1 MDYINRWLGSELLMF
16 CILPW
21 GYAAAVASL
30 LILMF
35 SKKRSRQILLWV
47 LLPQWAFVVLLLLTL
62 QYTQLLSQTGTV
74 WMLMLLLPILSW
86 AGLLPALL
94 LGTWLRKPWPAW
106 LLCHIVF
113 IGVLCPV
120 MPELWRGISYQ
131 WQQQNI
137 AQLLKQAQSGD
148 LSSLERIHDSAILK
162 RILIQAAKEP
172 GTTEK
177 TLRYLTAHITSPFI
191 PSLEGTGLSSAPFF
205 AAFTSGNT
213 MAVRIFSEQLTGGS
227 PQAQENRAIVRQQ
240 NPLNYLPR
248 PRFNP
253 EEVRLAFPAMVD
265 ILLQVMPDL
274 LTDEVY
280 PDAIQNQDKE
290 ILAFFWQRREAQNPL
305 YRAYYF
311 LWQGQTNALLTQ
323 IKQTPQVLGQSVD
336 SDRNLLASLL
346 IAADTETLRSLMSE
360 VTLDWRQISQDKL
373 VRGWNTLIFRTL
385 QMPSEEEVLQPDIL
399 AQMLQSLQKQNMAL
413 PEAIIVT
420 NLNDWGA
427 TQSLMAAYQMAGLN
441 CSKLNAM
448 IDKVYP
454 PEEPQRKNAHTKLA
468 QQCASAG

>member
-47 LLPQWAFVVLLLLTL
+47 LLPQWAVVVLLLLTL

-120 MPELWRGISYQ
+120 MPELWRAISHQ

-137 AQLLKQAQSGD
+137 AQLLRQVQAGD
-148 LSSLERIHDSAILK
+148 LDQLESIHDNSMLEQTPV
-162 RILIQAAKEP
+162 QAVKAP
-172 GTTEK
+172 GISEK
-177 TLRYLTAHITSPFI
+177 NLRALTARVASPF
-191 PSLEGTGLSSAPFF
+191 SVSREDGYFVNAPFF
-205 AAFTSGNT
+205 AAFESGNIT
-213 MAVRIFSEQLTGGS
+213 AVRIFSEQLTGDS
-227 PQAQENRAIVRQQ
+227 QQAQANRTIVRQQ
-240 NPLNYLPR
+240 NPLEYLPT
-248 PRFNP
+248 PHFKP
-253 EEVRLAFPAMVD
+253 EGFRQTFFEMADV
-265 ILLQVMPDL
+265 LLRVMPDL
-274 LTDEVY
+274 LTDEAY
-280 PDAIQNQDKE
+280 SGAIQLQDKE
-290 ILAFFWQRREAQNPL
+290 TLAFFWQRREAQNPL

-311 LWQGQTNALLTQ
+311 LLQGQTKALLAQ
-323 IKQTPQVLGQSVD
+323 IKLTPQVLGQSVYPNK
-336 SDRNLLASLL
+336 NLLASLFSD
-346 IAADTETLRSLMSE
+346 ADGETLRALVKGQM
-360 VTLDWRQISQDKL
+360 LNWQHIPQDKL
-373 VRGWNTLIFRTL
+373 TDGWNFLISRTL
-385 QMPSEEEVLQPDIL
+385 HTASKEDALPPDIL
-399 AQMLQSLQKQNMAL
+399 AGILQSMQQQHTAL
-413 PEAIIVT
+413 PEALIVAS
-420 NLNDWGA
+420 LDY
-427 TQSLMAAYQMAGLN
+427 QDEIHSLMTAYRMAWLDCN
-441 CSKLNAM
+441 KLNAM

-454 PEEPQRKNAHTKLA
+454 PEDTRRTNARIKLA
-468 QQCASAG
+468 QQCADLD